1 MNHQAC
7 RGNEYDDSVTPA
19 SDPESK
25 PALEVED
32 GRGVHTLP
40 ASADFIMCYSVAEG
54 EVVPMDG
61 KPSLHS
67 MKWTSKHIYTPLVK
81 LEECR
86 GLFTAA

>member
-19 SDPESK
+19 SGPDSE

-32 GRGVHTLP
+32 GCGVQTLP

-54 EVVPMDG
+54 EVVLIDG
-61 KPSLHS
+61 EPSLHS
-67 MKWTSKHIYTPLVK
+67 MKLPSKHIISTFLW
-81 LEECR
+81 
-86 GLFTAA
+86 